1 MKLPRW
7 LFGRRHSVTA
17 CPECGKACAPE
28 SVCEF
33 CGYDLVE
40 RSRADVSRYKPPA

>member
-7 LFGRRHSVTA
+7 LFGRRRSVAT
-17 CPECGKACAPE
+17 CPECGKPCVPE
-28 SVCEF
+28 SYCEY

-40 RSRADVSRYKPPA
+40 RSRAEVSRFKPPA